1 MISNSNNFNYS
12 DERFADLQMLRYRI
26 DGFEALNARRK
37 AYIFYL
43 AKATLA
49 GRDITTDQYGK
60 YNLAIRKTL
69 EAVWQ
74 GCKDKTSDD
83 FHQIEVYLKRV
94 WFSNGIYHH
103 YGCEK
108 FVPGF
113 SESWFRKAVKQL
125 DSDKLSIDGYG
136 SVDAL
141 LDTICPVIF
150 DPTVLPKRVNQAE
163 GEDLVRTS
171 ACNFYEG
178 VSQKEA
184 EDFYAAMR
192 DPQAGDCQPSWGLNS
207 KLVKRDGK
215 ITEEKYTT

>member
-1 MISNSNNFNYS
+1 MISNSNNLNYS

-113 SESWFRKAVKQL
+113 SESMV
-125 DSDKLSIDGYG
+125 
-136 SVDAL
+136 
-141 LDTICPVIF
+141 
-150 DPTVLPKRVNQAE
+150 
-163 GEDLVRTS
+163 
-171 ACNFYEG
+171 
-178 VSQKEA
+178 
-184 EDFYAAMR
+184 
-192 DPQAGDCQPSWGLNS
+192 PQNC
-207 KLVKRDGK
+207 K
-215 ITEEKYTT
+215 TTGFG